1 MCVGSGGIYVCY
13 VRVAGYSFTYVCYY
27 ACFQGRS
34 VAKTVPS
41 VSRTTGSVMAW
52 VTAMICLT
60 RATAVS
66 NCLLQVGCDD
76 KRELQ

>member
-1 MCVGSGGIYVCY
+1 MFVHD
-13 VRVAGYSFTYVCYY
+13 Y

-34 VAKTVPS
+34 VAKTVQS

-60 RATAVS
+60 RATVVS

-76 KRELQ
+76 KRELQQVVVTTG

>member
-1 MCVGSGGIYVCY
+1 MFVHD
-13 VRVAGYSFTYVCYY
+13 Y

-41 VSRTTGSVMAW
+41 VSRTTGSAMDW

-60 RATAVS
+60 RATVVS
-66 NCLLQVGCDD
+66 NYLLQVGCDD